1 MIKGGFV
8 MGEKVKWYK
17 KGWVL
22 WTLLI
27 FMPYIG
33 IPFMWITKKDFT
45 KKRKLTLT
53 AVFGVWLIFV
63 IGMGSSNS
71 DKPKEPTYSA
81 SETNK
86 KSDKEEKTD
95 SKTKENNKE
104 NINPEIKEKDSP
116 DIPGENEF
124 EKSVWKIVEEN
135 KGELISIETIDLED
149 SDEISIVA
157 GVLCENNEDV
167 VNSIIDGVKEITL
180 NNESKVSTV
189 FTFGDIKKGK
199 DGPVLLLAAV
209 NSDGTTSTSMESI
222 DYNTKR
228 NNWIRN
234 QFSAWDGNHT
244 ELKKLVVKNLNDE
257 KSYKHIE
264 TNYIDINSEERVNE
278 VNKILSDAGYS
289 QRVELDDLFITS
301 QFSAKNAFGGT
312 VKNTAYGI
320 ANYTNNRITLIGI
333 E

>member
-1 MIKGGFV
+1 MD
-8 MGEKVKWYK
+8 EKVKWYK

-22 WTLLI
+22 WALLI

-33 IPFMWITKKDFT
+33 IPFMWITKKEFNKKKKLGFT
-45 KKRKLTLT
+45 
-53 AVFGVWLIFV
+53 VIFGIWFLLI
-63 IGMGSSNS
+63 IGIGSSNTDNQKPNDSATSIS
-71 DKPKEPTYSA
+71 D
-81 SETNK
+81 TNTN
-86 KSDKEEKTD
+86 DQI
-95 SKTKENNKE
+95 NKE
-104 NINPEIKEKDSP
+104 KGTPSEIEEENPS

-124 EKSVWKIVEEN
+124 EKSVWRIVEEN
-135 KGELISIETIDLED
+135 KGELISIETVDLEG
-149 SDEISIVA
+149 SDEISVIA

-167 VNSIIDGVKEITL
+167 VNSIIDGVKEFTL

-289 QRVELDDLFITS
+289 QKVELNDLFITS

-312 VKNTAYGI
+312 IKNTAYGI
-320 ANYTNNRITLIGI
+320 ASFNNQTITLIGI